1 MSGFDDDEKKAIKGV
16 DMEKQAGRRREA
28 AVTLRQKTKDA
39 LLREK
44 RGRIEPSE
52 PGQPGHFDPVAAMQG
67 FPQPAPM
74 FNADFQTLTAQL
86 ASPDPAQALESA
98 STIRRM
104 LSREHNPPIDE
115 VIQAGCVPLLV
126 AHLGRHDQPRL
137 QFESEWALTNI
148 ASGTTEQCQVVIHAE
163 ACPRF
168 VELTGSM
175 DPDVKEQAVWA
186 IGNIAG
192 DSAVYRDLMIG
203 LGALPRLIGIIS
215 MNPGVT
221 LLRCA
226 TWAMSNCL
234 RSKPIPELTSVRAAL
249 PVATQLLRQTDDAV
263 LIDAAWA
270 LSYASDGPN
279 DRIEA
284 VLACQPLPALME
296 LLKREQQTLLTP
308 ALRTIGN
315 IVTGTTPQTQAVL
328 EAGVLPVIGN
338 LMSHPVKA
346 IRKECSWFLSNV
358 TAGTRD
364 QIQLII
370 QSGLL
375 APLVEALGA
384 AEWEVRKEST
394 WAITNLT
401 FQGTIEQI
409 HAVVMAG
416 CLEPL
421 LDQLSVSDPKIIT
434 VALEALQNIIRA
446 GENVAASRQCPNMY
460 KIRLVELGASEKIER
475 LQHHECD
482 DVYRKAL
489 AILEEFFEGEEADP
503 DDMWAQVQQLSAAQ
517 GVAAPADAA
526 AYAAQAAAAAQAQAQ
541 AQGAAPGAQPGW
553 YPQGT
558 PQQ

>member
-28 AVTLRQKTKDA
+28 AVTLRQKNKDA

-44 RGRIEPSE
+44 RGRMADPSE
-52 PGQPGHFDPVAAMQG
+52 QGHFDPVAAMGG
-67 FPQPAPM
+67 FPQPGQPGVGAM
-74 FNADFQTLTAQL
+74 FTAADFQQLTAQL

-98 STIRRM
+98 SSIRRM

-126 AHLGRHDQPRL
+126 AHLARHDQPRL

-203 LGALPRLIGIIS
+203 LGALPRLIGIITS
-215 MNPGVT
+215 NPGVT

-234 RSKPIPELTSVRAAL
+234 RSKPIPELTTVRAAL
-249 PVATQLLRQTDDAV
+249 PVACGLLSQTDDAV

-284 VLACQPLPALME
+284 VLSCNPLPPLMG
-296 LLKREQQTLLTP
+296 LLQREQQTLLTP

-315 IVTGTTPQTQAVL
+315 IVTGTTTQTQAVL
-328 EAGVLPVIGN
+328 EAGVLPMIGR

-375 APLVEALGA
+375 EPLVQALGA

-394 WAITNLT
+394 WAITNLS
-401 FQGTIEQI
+401 FQGSVEQI

-421 LDQLSVSDPKIIT
+421 LEQLTVSDPKIIT

-446 GENVAASRQCPNMY
+446 GENVAAQRQCPNMY

-482 DVYRKAL
+482 EVYRKAL

-503 DDMWAQVQQLSAAQ
+503 DDMWSQVQQLSQAQ
-517 GVAAPADAA
+517 GLQVPQDPA
-526 AYAAQAAAAAQAQAQ
+526 QLAAAAA
-541 AQGAAPGAQPGW
+541 AAGMHPPAGW
-553 YPQGT
+553 AGPPPTQ
-558 PQQ
+558 

>member
-1 MSGFDDDEKKAIKGV
+1 MSLLDEGKGEEQKAIKGV
-16 DMEKQAGRRREA
+16 DMEKQASRRREA
-28 AVTLRQKTKDA
+28 AVTLRQKNKDA

-44 RGRIEPSE
+44 RGRHADPSE
-52 PGQPGHFDPVAAMQG
+52 MDAMAAQ
-67 FPQPAPM
+67 FPDASGAAGATM
-74 FNADFQTLTAQL
+74 FTADFQMLTAQL
-86 ASPDPAQALESA
+86 AAPDPAQALEAASA
-98 STIRRM
+98 IRRM

-115 VIQAGCVPLLV
+115 VIQAGCVALLV
-126 AHLGRHDQPRL
+126 GHLSRHDQPRL

-148 ASGTTEQCQVVIHAE
+148 ASGTTEQCQVVIQAN

-168 VELTGSM
+168 VELTASP

-192 DSAVYRDLMIG
+192 DSAMYRDLMIG
-203 LGALPRLIGIIS
+203 LGALPKLIAIIMS
-215 MNPGVT
+215 NPGVT

-234 RSKPIPELTSVRAAL
+234 RSKPIPELHLVKAAL
-249 PVATQLLRQTDDAV
+249 PIATGLLQQTDDAV

-284 VLACQPLPALME
+284 VLSCNPLPPLME
-296 LLKREQQTLLTP
+296 LLNREQQTLLTP

-315 IVTGTTPQTQAVL
+315 IVTGTTHQTQAVL
-328 EAGVLPVIGN
+328 EAGVLPCIGK
-338 LMSHPVKA
+338 LMNHPVKA

-364 QIQLII
+364 QIQLCI

-375 APLVEALGA
+375 PGLVAALGA

-401 FQGTIEQI
+401 FQGTVEQI

-421 LDQLSVSDPKIIT
+421 LEQLSVSDPKIIT

-446 GENVAASRQCPNMY
+446 GDNVAELHKCPNMY
-460 KIRLVELGASEKIER
+460 KVRLIELGAATKIEQ
-475 LQHHECD
+475 LQHHEAD
-482 DVYRKAL
+482 EVYRKSL
-489 AILEEFFEGEEADP
+489 NILEEFFEGEEADP
-503 DDMWAQVQQLSAAQ
+503 TDIWQ
-517 GVAAPADAA
+517 G
-526 AYAAQAAAAAQAQAQ
+526 Q
-541 AQGAAPGAQPGW
+541 QGAAAGAPPGAEQQGW
-553 YPQGT
+553 YPQ
-558 PQQ
+558 Q